1 MKKIISL
8 IVFGAAIAL
17 LGAGCTPTSAPPAVN
32 SGNSNAVQPPPI
44 QTSAKS
50 DVSISNFSFNPG
62 STTVNK
68 GTTVV
73 WTNNDSAGHTVTAD
87 QGAGPASG
95 LLNPGETYSYTFNEP
110 GTFNYHCSVHPSMKG
125 TVTVNP

>member
-1 MKKIISL
+1 MKKSFSL
-8 IVFGAAIAL
+8 VVFGIAIAL
-17 LGAGCTPTSAPPAVN
+17 LGAGCSSPSAPLAANPA
-32 SGNSNAVQPPPI
+32 SDNARPAA

-62 STTVNK
+62 SITVNK
-68 GTTVV
+68 GATVV
-73 WTNNDSAGHTVTAD
+73 WTNNDSVGHTVTAD

-95 LLNPGETYSYTFNEP
+95 LLNPGETYAFTFNEP